1 MDITAIIPTFN
12 GKKLLDECIKRL
24 DTEIVVVDNGSTDG
38 TVEML
43 LSKYPKIRV
52 IKNSSNQGFAK
63 AINQGARQVQS
74 KYLLI
79 LNNDCFIQKD
89 SIAKMHNFL
98 KRHKDIVATQP
109 VVYSRERIESIGYQ
123 VDTWVGKVNIVTQYH
138 SQLSIFNSQI
148 ERYIYGLSATCLLI
162 RRDIFL
168 KVGMFDES
176 FHSYLEDVDFFIRL
190 HKKDYQYGPTLD
202 ASCRHIHMATSS
214 KMGLYKQKQDLKN
227 WIRIIIK
234 NFPPNHIIKHFHTL
248 FFERLRNLNGLLKAA
263 IIRHV

>member
-12 GKKLLDECIKRL
+12 GMEMLDECIKGL
-24 DTEIVVVDNGSTDG
+24 NIEIVVVDNGSTDG

-43 LSKYPKIRV
+43 LSKYPKIRI

-79 LNNDCFIQKD
+79 LNNDCIVEKNA
-89 SIAKMHNFL
+89 ILKMLSYVKKPKSF
-98 KRHKDIVATQP
+98 VATQP
-109 VVYSRERIESIGYQ
+109 IVYSNDHIENIGYQ

-190 HKKDYQYGPTLD
+190 SKKGYNYGPTLD

-227 WIRIIIK
+227 WVRIIIK
-234 NFPPNHIIKHFHTL
+234 NFPPNHIVKHFPSL

-263 IIRHV
+263 IIRHI